1 MILKLIKKMNF
12 SYLKSN
18 KGAIIK
24 DLIIIEPNV
33 IKDDRGYFM
42 ESWNQKKFDEM
53 LGKNVIFCQDNH
65 SKSNYGVLRGLH
77 YQLNPYAQEKLVRC
91 TKGSIF
97 DVAVDIRGDSKTY
110 GDWVGI
116 KLSAKNKKQLWIPK
130 GFAHGFLTLSKI
142 AEVQYKSNN
151 FWKKKY
157 ERSIRWND
165 KNLEIDW
172 YQETNVEEPLLSDK
186 DAFAQTLKQAE
197 KSGDIF

>member
-1 MILKLIKKMNF
+1 
-12 SYLKSN
+12 
-18 KGAIIK
+18 
-24 DLIIIEPNV
+24 
-33 IKDDRGYFM
+33 M
-42 ESWNQKKFDEM
+42 ESWNQKKFDAM
-53 LGKNVIFCQDNH
+53 LGKHVIFCQDNH

-172 YQETNVEEPLLSDK
+172 YQETNFEEPLLSDK
-186 DAFAQTLKQAE
+186 DASAPTLKQAE